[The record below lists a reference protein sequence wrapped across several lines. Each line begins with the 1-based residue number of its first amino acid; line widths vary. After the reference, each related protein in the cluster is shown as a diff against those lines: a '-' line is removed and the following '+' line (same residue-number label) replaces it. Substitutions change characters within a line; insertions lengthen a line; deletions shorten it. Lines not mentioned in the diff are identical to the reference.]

1 MESKTLSEWINLRKE
16 NEDINYFEYD
26 EFINVEKIGKGG
38 FGIVSKAYWK
48 SGRITLALKTLFNES
63 IDEKNAKKFL
73 KELKNLRKVGFH
85 PNINQFCGITKDIS
99 LNKYVMVL
107 QYATQ
112 GNLRDYSKNNFSSL
126 KWNDKIRMALD
137 IARGLTCLHN
147 REIIHR
153 DLHSMNILVHDNRLM
168 IADFGL
174 SKQLTMEATT
184 DSTSHSKIYGVDAYI
199 EPKCFLDKNYK
210 KDKRSDIYSLGVLL
224 WEITSGHPPFP
235 NTPSNE
241 RISLYLRVC
250 SKNLREVPIDNTP
263 SDYIELYEKCWNGE
277 PKLRP
282 TIDSVYDTLEKIS
295 LGDAELRECKLNPN
309 LLNPSH
315 LPLHP
320 KSQSQS
326 QSQLQPQSSQLPQSK
341 NGDLVISQI
350 ENQLK
355 NDNEGDKNQIDT
367 LNQTGTQIGTP
378 TSSISS
384 SNNQIENQFYTP
396 PSSVSS
402 TNGKTGTES
411 MSSISPVSPTISKT
425 GTESPVSPTISKTGT
440 ESPVSPTISKTGAES
455 PVSPTASQTETK
467 IETNINDDPSNILN
481 EIIKAYLRRNDIGWT
496 KSFAFEQ
503 VLIKYVSKSQEIFNY
518 LNSNTTL
525 EHYEVIVGI
534 FYHKGFGID
543 ENDSTAFEWHMKA
556 SKKNDINGHY
566 EVGKCYSVGCG
577 VKKNDDK
584 AFEYFQRAADGE
596 LNIALYHLAACYK
609 HGDGIQK
616 DNFKVFELYKKSAE
630 KGFVPSQQHLASFY
644 KDGVE
649 GTQQNIKEALKW
661 YKKYDE
667 NGGTYNVKND
677 IKNLKNS
684 NKKSSKK

>member
-1 MESKTLSEWINLRKE
+1 MASKTLSEWINLRKE

-26 EFINVEKIGKGG
+26 EFINVEIIGKGG

-73 KELKNLRKVGFH
+73 KELKNLRIVGFH
-85 PNINQFCGITKDIS
+85 PNINQFCGITKDLS

-112 GNLRDYSKNNFSSL
+112 GNLRDYLKNNFSSL
-126 KWNDKIRMALD
+126 EWNDKIRMALD

-174 SKQLTMEATT
+174 SKQLTIEPNV
-184 DSTSHSKIYGVDAYI
+184 DSTSHSTNYGIYAYI
-199 EPKCFLDKNYK
+199 EPKCILNKNYK

-235 NTPSNE
+235 NTPNSE
-241 RISLYLRVC
+241 RLPLYLRVC
-250 SKNLREVPIDNTP
+250 SEELREVPIDNTP
-263 SDYIELYEKCWNGE
+263 SDYIELYVKCWNGE

-282 TIDSVYDTLEKIS
+282 TIDNVYDTLEKIS
-295 LGDAELRECKLNPN
+295 LGDAELRKCKPNQNLLNLN

-320 KSQSQS
+320 ILQSQSQS

-355 NDNEGDKNQIDT
+355 NDNEGNENQIDT
-367 LNQTGTQIGTP
+367 LIQTETQIGTQ

-384 SNNQIENQFYTP
+384 SNNQIDNQFYTP

-411 MSSISPVSPTISKT
+411 MSSISPVSPTI
-425 GTESPVSPTISKTGT
+425 GKTGT
-440 ESPVSPTISKTGAES
+440 ESPVSPTISKTGAEL

-467 IETNINDDPSNILN
+467 IEININDDPSNILN

-525 EHYEVIVGI
+525 EHYEVMVGI

-609 HGDGIQK
+609 HGDGTQK

-630 KGFVPSQQHLASFY
+630 RGFVPSQQHLAGFY
-644 KDGVE
+644 KNGVE
-649 GTQQNIKEALKW
+649 GTQQNNKEALKW

>member
-153 DLHSMNILVHDNRLM
+153 DLHSMNILVHDN
-168 IADFGL
+168 
-174 SKQLTMEATT
+174 
-184 DSTSHSKIYGVDAYI
+184 
-199 EPKCFLDKNYK
+199 
-210 KDKRSDIYSLGVLL
+210 
-224 WEITSGHPPFP
+224 
-235 NTPSNE
+235 
-241 RISLYLRVC
+241 
-250 SKNLREVPIDNTP
+250 
-263 SDYIELYEKCWNGE
+263 
-277 PKLRP
+277 
-282 TIDSVYDTLEKIS
+282 SVYDTLEKIS

-367 LNQTGTQIGTP
+367 LNQTGTQIVTP